1 LRFAPSKAFGWL
13 FLMYHQEASVILD
26 TPIELQCP
34 AADEEE
40 YLGTLHFN
48 KHGICRGRV
57 ILLILMFQ

>member
-1 LRFAPSKAFGWL
+1 
-13 FLMYHQEASVILD
+13 MYHQEASVILD
-26 TPIELQCP
+26 TPVELQYP

-40 YLGTLHFN
+40 YSGTLHFN